1 MSFFNKEKNKNI
13 MIHFFMKLLMFLNLI
28 ILTKNQQYKILKLE
42 NYSITN
48 DIWNNS
54 QKYIYYIDIQD
65 YKIGE
70 ENILQIYSE
79 YNLIINNIKVTEI
92 NESIIYDKVY
102 NSSMDI
108 EKIPKENHIK
118 SRTSL
123 NSIYFEILFKKRE
136 KNQKN
141 FVILIEPPQD
151 INNNTKVQLYVLS
164 KIENI
169 NIYKNDIDNGQIL
182 FKEFKMDNKKE
193 KYIKF
198 NFINIPLENNN
209 IILYTNEIKVTSF
222 YLNNILS
229 NSYKTRLFVLDK
241 KSNNKSN
248 HTIYLSILG
257 EINKTKIQI
266 SLDDHDIKSYYG
278 DKRKDISLYIERL
291 NCTKDFYIF
300 ESYES
305 TSNSHLFITPF
316 YGDYKMVYYNKFLG
330 PNITDIFRANNEKEI
345 TNKIKKITNDFNIIK
360 LSCKAPTL
368 LKFKYIKENYLNH
381 INEGREIITYINSF
395 EICENTLIYTDS
407 FYKNYIFYFGL
418 YGENEIYNFTEVS
431 FFDSNGYSKKISNK
445 ENRKSSYETQIFHE
459 RTLKHNV
466 FGCEGE
472 DVGAYLK
479 IYLISNLFYQNV
491 IEGITELNKESGALA
506 FKLRKDIIFDYFIF
520 KAYSD
525 SKSNLIS
532 CDYELKI
539 VESKYIINGNV
550 MAAINE
556 NRIEN
561 KNEIYIRFSNPYD
574 KYNSRINQEDF
585 IYLLVKFDNVK
596 NNNNTIYIDI
606 RYYYNNSIITLEHSK
621 PKIIL
626 NGKEYKIFGDK
637 NINEKNKLLL
647 NLYKCNEINYYLR
660 TYYENNENTI
670 YEEKINNNENIL
682 LHDNLFNNTKFIIYS
697 NNSQNIPI
705 KNNSKSLK
713 LASYYENGD
722 IYMNYFPLNESLYNS
737 IKFKNNYN
745 IFYEDQHYNKIL
757 FNWNDF
763 IENKEIINNLQINY
777 SLYILPIYS
786 PIKTI
791 CQMSLI
797 PPNASIINKNNY
809 EIDLPK
815 GDYKIG
821 IIASIVNE
829 EFPLIRFY
837 NFSNINV
844 PIRID
849 VILKIIISILSVL
862 LFIGIV
868 VCCYFRKKRKEKD
881 LIKEMRFSRKS
892 RMISMENFFGYNDDE
907 HEIILNDDNDN
918 ENK

>member
-1 MSFFNKEKNKNI
+1 
-13 MIHFFMKLLMFLNLI
+13 MKLLMFLNLI
-28 ILTKNQQYKILKLE
+28 KLTKNQQYKISKLE
-42 NYSITN
+42 NYSITQ
-48 DIWNNS
+48 DLWNNS
-54 QKYIYYIDIQD
+54 QKYIYYIDIQE

-70 ENILQIYSE
+70 ENIMQIYNE
-79 YNLIINNIKVTEI
+79 YNAIINNIKVTEI

-102 NSSMDI
+102 NNSMDI
-108 EKIPKENHIK
+108 EKIKKENHIK
-118 SRTSL
+118 SSSSL
-123 NSIYFEILFKKRE
+123 NYHYFEILIKKRK

-141 FVILIEPPQD
+141 FVVLIEPPED
-151 INNNTKVQLYVLS
+151 IKNNTKIQIYVLS

-169 NIYKNDIDNGQIL
+169 NIYKNDIDNGQIF
-182 FKEFKMDNKKE
+182 FKEFEMDNRKE

-198 NFINIPLENNN
+198 NFINIPLEYNNL
-209 IILYTNEIKVTSF
+209 ILFTNEIKVTTF
-222 YLNNILS
+222 YLNNIS
-229 NSYKTRLFVLDK
+229 SIPYKTRLFVLEK
-241 KSNNKSN
+241 KSINKSN
-248 HTIYLSILG
+248 HTIYLSLLG
-257 EINKTKIQI
+257 EMNKTKIQI

-278 DKRKDISLYIERL
+278 DNRKDISLYIERL

-300 ESYES
+300 ESYER
-305 TSNSHLFITPF
+305 TENYHLLITPF

-330 PNITDIFRANNEKEI
+330 SKIPDIFRPNNEKEI
-345 TNKIKKITNDFNIIK
+345 TNKIKKMTNYFNIIK

-368 LKFKYIKENYLNH
+368 LKFKYTKENYLNH
-381 INEGREIITYINSF
+381 IYEGREIITYINYF
-395 EICENTLIYTDS
+395 DICDNTFIYTDS
-407 FYKNYIFYFGL
+407 FYKNYRFYFGL
-418 YGENEIYNFTEVS
+418 YGQNEIYNFTEVS
-431 FFDSNGYSKKISNK
+431 FFENNRYRIQLSNK
-445 ENRKSSYETQIFHE
+445 ENRRSSYDVTIFHD
-459 RTLKHNV
+459 RTLTQNV
-466 FGCEGE
+466 FGCDGG
-472 DVGAYLK
+472 DDGAYLK

-491 IEGITELNKESGALA
+491 IEGITQLNKESGAIA

-525 SKSNLIS
+525 NKTYLLS

-539 VESKYIINGNV
+539 VEKKDIINGNV

-556 NRIEN
+556 IKIEN

-585 IYLLVKFDNVK
+585 IYLLVKFENIK
-596 NNNNTIYIDI
+596 NNNNTIYVDI

-626 NGKEYKIFGDK
+626 NGNEYKIIGDK
-637 NINEKNKLLL
+637 NNNDKNKLLL
-647 NLYKCNEINYYLR
+647 NLYKCNDFDYYLR

-670 YEEKINNNENIL
+670 YEEKIFNNKNIL

-697 NNSQNIPI
+697 NNSQNISI
-705 KNNSKSLK
+705 KNNSK

-737 IKFKNNYN
+737 IKFKNDYN
-745 IFYEDQHYNKIL
+745 IFYKDQHYNKIL

-777 SLYILPIYS
+777 SLYILPNYS

-797 PPNASIINKNNY
+797 PPNASLINKNKY

-829 EFPLIRFY
+829 EFPLISLY

-844 PIRID
+844 SIRID

-862 LFIGIV
+862 LFVGIV
-868 VCCYFRKKRKEKD
+868 ICCYCRKKRKEKD
-881 LIKEMRFSRKS
+881 LIEEMKFARKS
-892 RMISMENFFGYNDDE
+892 RMLSMANFFGYNDNENE
-907 HEIILNDDNDN
+907 HEIILNDDS

>member
-1 MSFFNKEKNKNI
+1 MSFFNREKNTYI
-13 MIHFFMKLLMFLNLI
+13 MIHFFMKLIIFLNLI

-42 NYSITN
+42 NYSITH
-48 DIWNNS
+48 DIWNQS

-65 YKIGE
+65 YKIEE
-70 ENILQIYSE
+70 ENILQIYNE
-79 YNLIINNIKVTEI
+79 NYAIITNINVTEI
-92 NESIIYDKVY
+92 NESIIYDKIY
-102 NSSMDI
+102 NNSIDI

-118 SRTSL
+118 KRA
-123 NSIYFEILFKKRE
+123 SINLHYFEILIKKRE
-136 KNQKN
+136 INQKY
-141 FVILIEPPQD
+141 FVILIEPPQH
-151 INNNTKVQLYVLS
+151 INNNTKIQLYVLS

-182 FKEFKMDNKKE
+182 FKEFEMDNKKE
-193 KYIKF
+193 KFIKF

-209 IILYTNEIKVTSF
+209 IILYTNEVKVTTF
-222 YLNNILS
+222 YLNNISSTL
-229 NSYKTRLFVLDK
+229 YKTRLFVLEK
-241 KSNNKSN
+241 NSINKSN

-257 EINKTKIQI
+257 EISKTKIQI

-278 DKRKDISLYIERL
+278 EKRNDISLYIERL

-305 TSNSHLFITPF
+305 TSNYHLFITPF

-330 PNITDIFRANNEKEI
+330 PNLTDIFRPNNEKEI
-345 TNKIKKITNDFNIIK
+345 TNKIKKITNYFNIIK

-368 LKFKYIKENYLNH
+368 LKFKYTKENYLNH
-381 INEGREIITYINSF
+381 IQEGREIITFISSY
-395 EICENTLIYTDS
+395 EICDNTLIYTDS
-407 FYKNYIFYFGL
+407 FYKNYRFYFGL

-431 FFDSNGYSKKISNK
+431 FIENSGYTIKLSNK
-445 ENRKSSYETQIFHE
+445 ENRRSSYVTKIFHDRKLE
-459 RTLKHNV
+459 YNY
-466 FGCEGE
+466 FGCEVE
-472 DVGAYLK
+472 DYGAYLK
-479 IYLISNLFYQNV
+479 IFLISNLFYKNV
-491 IEGITELNKESGALA
+491 IEGITELNKESRAIA

-525 SKSNLIS
+525 NKSNLIS
-532 CDYELKI
+532 CNYELKI
-539 VESKYIINGNV
+539 VEPKDIINGNV
-550 MAAINE
+550 MVAINE
-556 NRIEN
+556 ITIEN
-561 KNEIYIRFSNPYD
+561 KNEICIRFSNPYD

-585 IYLLVKFDNVK
+585 IYLLVKFDTIK

-626 NGKEYKIFGDK
+626 KGNEYKIFGDK
-637 NINEKNKLLL
+637 NINDKNKLLL

-660 TYYENNENTI
+660 TYYENIENI
-670 YEEKINNNENIL
+670 ISEEAIFNNKHIL

-697 NNSQNIPI
+697 NNSQSISI

-713 LASYYENGD
+713 SASYYENGD
-722 IYMNYFPLNESLYNS
+722 IYMNYFPLNESLYKS
-737 IKFKNNYN
+737 IKFKNDYK
-745 IFYEDQHYNKIL
+745 IFYEDQHYKKIL

-763 IENKEIINNLQINY
+763 IENKEIINNLKINY

-791 CQMSLI
+791 CQLSLI
-797 PPNASIINKNNY
+797 PPNISIINKNNY

-821 IIASIVNE
+821 IIASIVNVD
-829 EFPLIRFY
+829 FPLISFY

-844 PIRID
+844 SIRID
-849 VILKIIISILSVL
+849 VILKIIISISSFL
-862 LFIGIV
+862 LFVGIV
-868 VCCYFRKKRKEKD
+868 ICCYFRKKRKEKD
-881 LIKEMRFSRKS
+881 LIKEMRFARKS
-892 RMISMENFFGYNDDE
+892 RMISMANFFEYNDNE
-907 HEIILNDDNDN
+907 HEIILNDDN